1 MKYDLVAIGNA
12 LVDFEAR
19 VDEEFIRQFSLSK
32 GGMSL
37 VTAEEQAR
45 VLKVLQGKKVKTCS
59 GGSAANTVH
68 GVSVLGGNG
77 YYFGKIGDD
86 PSGRI
91 YEADMFECRVGF
103 PGREGA
109 KKTDTTGTCI
119 VLITPDSERTMLTH
133 LGISASLHADNID
146 PQIVEKA
153 KCVYIEGYLWTGDD
167 TRSAAM
173 KVAKIAREK
182 KIPVAFT
189 LSDAFVVNHHKESL
203 NEFIHDYVN
212 ILFCNTV
219 EARALTDASN
229 PEDAFDDL
237 VQRAEALFLT
247 LGADGAYVGKKGGE
261 RKFVKAFRVQA
272 IDTTGAGDLFAA
284 GVLYSLVNKRGM
296 IEAGAIGS
304 YCAAQVVTH
313 MGARMPV
320 KSHTDIDKILQEY
333 KEL

>member
-19 VDEEFIRQFSLSK
+19 VDEEFIRQFSLPK

-37 VTAEEQAR
+37 VTEEEQSR

-68 GVSVLGGNG
+68 GVSVLGGSG
-77 YYFGKIGDD
+77 YYIGKIGDD
-86 PSGRI
+86 HSGKI
-91 YEADMFECRVGF
+91 YEGDMFECRVGF

-109 KKTDTTGTCI
+109 TKEHTTGTCI
-119 VLITPDSERTMLTH
+119 VLITPDSERTMVTH
-133 LGISASLHADNID
+133 LGVSANLQADDVD

-153 KCVYIEGYLWTGDD
+153 KCVYIEGYLWAGEK
-167 TRSAAM
+167 SQVAAM
-173 KVAKIAREK
+173 KVARIAKEK

-189 LSDAFVVNHHKESL
+189 LSDASVVNNHKDSL
-203 NEFIHDYVN
+203 NDFINEYVN
-212 ILFCNTV
+212 ILFCNKV

-229 PEDAFDDL
+229 PEDAFDKL

-247 LGADGAYVGKKGGE
+247 LGADGAYVGRKGGD
-261 RKFVKAFRVQA
+261 RKFVKAFYVQA

-284 GVLYSLVNKRGM
+284 GVLYSLINKRGM
-296 IEAGAIGS
+296 LEAGAIGS
-304 YCAAQVVTH
+304 YCASQVVTH

-333 KEL
+333 KKL